1 MTADTEAPKKVRIDA
16 WVWSVRLFKTRSQ
29 AAQACRAGHVKI
41 NGEAVKPA
49 QAVEVGDDVR
59 VWVNHR
65 ERIVRVRTLSAKR
78 VGADV
83 AREAYEDHT
92 PEQVTPM
99 MPRRDRG
106 AGRPTKRERRQLER
120 FKRGML

>member
-65 ERIVRVRTLSAKR
+65 ERIVRVRTLLAKR

-92 PEQVTPM
+92 PEQVMPM